1 MANVNLKRYL
11 AQTAKLVEPKKA
23 RRTKLLKKQP
33 SQEVPALPHLYE
45 ALWGAPEPEVV
56 TDAEGEPE
64 PMLAL
69 MDGDLE
75 GSELSE
81 ADGGPET
88 GGNEEAQEPDS
99 ASDGPMGSSGS
110 E

>member
-1 MANVNLKRYL
+1 M
-11 AQTAKLVEPKKA
+11 
-23 RRTKLLKKQP
+23 LKKQP

-45 ALWGAPEPEVV
+45 ALWDAPEPEVV

-81 ADGGPET
+81 EDNGPEKD
-88 GGNEEAQEPDS
+88 GDEEAQGPDS
-99 ASDGPMGSSGS
+99 ASDGPLGSSGS